1 MIAKGH
7 YSEAERQQIVSLL
20 HSGHNSK
27 KLADEYGITPE
38 TIMAWDEEIRSRHE
52 LDDIY
57 ATAITSKDNLTNAPL
72 KGNILLSFLKRYG
85 PLSPALLI
93 IVSCVI
99 IFIASFN
106 KVTHR
111 VSLMSQNTLEQQIDS
126 ISSIIGCIEVRL
138 CEIDRNVED
147 RNQYSVIMSKTLSV
161 LSDDIKQMRKSNIYW
176 NKRHYQCCNCQEED
190 SITNYK

>member
-7 YSEAERQQIVSLL
+7 YSEAERQQMVSLL
-20 HSGHNSK
+20 HSGHTSND
-27 KLADEYGITPE
+27 LANEYGITPE
-38 TIMAWDEEIRSRHE
+38 TIMAWDEEIRSRNE

-57 ATAITSKDNLTNAPL
+57 ATVISSKDNFTNASL
-72 KGNILLSFLKRYG
+72 KGNKLLSFLKRYR
-85 PLSPALLI
+85 LLFLALLI
-93 IVSCVI
+93 ITFCVM

-111 VSLMSQNTLEQQIDS
+111 VSLMSQNKAEQQIDS

-138 CEIDRNVED
+138 CEIDRNVEV
-147 RNQYSVIMSKTLSV
+147 RNQYSVMMSKTLSV

-176 NKRHYQCCNCQEED
+176 NKWHYQCCNCQEED
-190 SITNYK
+190 SIINYK